1 MENILKTSN
10 LTKTFSKQTAVSN
23 VNMNIKKGDIYGFIG
38 QNGAG
43 KTTLIKMVVGLA
55 TPTSGSIELFGDRN
69 LDKQRRKIGTVI
81 EAPAFI
87 PYLSAKENMHNQRR
101 ILGSKDKSAIDE
113 LLKFVGLGDV
123 GKKKVKN
130 FSLGMK
136 QRLGIA
142 MTLIGNPEFLVLDEP
157 TNGLDPKGIIE
168 IREMLKKLNQER
180 GLTILISSHILG
192 ELSKLATRYGILNKG
207 VLVEEFTDAELNERC
222 RAGLIVKVD
231 NVHKASE
238 VIKGELSTEN
248 FNVLNEN
255 TLEIFDFTENPGV
268 ITRAFAK
275 NDISVDS
282 ISQKSVDLEEYFMS
296 VIGGN

>member
-1 MENILKTSN
+1 
-10 LTKTFSKQTAVSN
+10 
-23 VNMNIKKGDIYGFIG
+23 
-38 QNGAG
+38 
-43 KTTLIKMVVGLA
+43 
-55 TPTSGSIELFGDRN
+55 
-69 LDKQRRKIGTVI
+69 
-81 EAPAFI
+81 
-87 PYLSAKENMHNQRR
+87 
-101 ILGSKDKSAIDE
+101 
-113 LLKFVGLGDV
+113 
-123 GKKKVKN
+123 
-130 FSLGMK
+130 
-136 QRLGIA
+136 

-168 IREMLKKLNQER
+168 IRETLKKLNQER